1 MFRTITT
8 VKNKTKK
15 LKACWWVAVM
25 DTQNISNRSSFI
37 YKPTQEIHDK
47 QVPKYDFN
55 KQ

>member
-1 MFRTITT
+1 MLISE
-8 VKNKTKK
+8 KQI
-15 LKACWWVAVM
+15 KAQSLAVM